1 MATLKSNIQKVSG
14 DTESLAKDY
23 LKLFSVRQSE
33 KIAIFLGVLMS
44 IFVIATL
51 VLILVIIS
59 SFFLAGALNKILAS
73 EFWGFVIIGSL
84 YLLAIILLIVK
95 IFRTSTPLFTNLF
108 VRFIVLVFELDMD
121 DVNNIKSLKKEKEL
135 IKDKIETDKTIIE
148 ADLQILRY
156 NLMGSFFKEIM
167 GLFTSKKKGKEDKN
181 QKGDQDQKEDQ
192 DQKGDPP
199 K

>member
-1 MATLKSNIQKVSG
+1 MATLKSNLQKVSG

-33 KIAIFLGVLMS
+33 KIAIFLGVMMS

-51 VLILVIIS
+51 VLILVIIA
-59 SFFLAGALNKILAS
+59 SFFLAGALNKMLAS
-73 EFWGFVIIGSL
+73 EFWGFVIVASL

-108 VRFIVLVFELDMD
+108 VRFIVLVLELDMD
-121 DVNNIKSLKKEKEL
+121 NVNNIKGLKKEKEL
-135 IKDKIETDKTIIE
+135 IKDKIKTDKTIIE

-167 GLFTSKKKGKEDKN
+167 GLFTSKKKGKEEKV
-181 QKGDQDQKEDQ
+181 QKEDK
-192 DQKGDPP
+192 DQEEDPSN
-199 K
+199 

>member
-1 MATLKSNIQKVSG
+1 MATLKSNLQKVSS

-33 KIAIFLGVLMS
+33 KLAIFLGVLMS

-59 SFFLAGALNKILAS
+59 SFFLAGALNKLLAS
-73 EFWGFVIIGSL
+73 EFWGFVIVGSL

-108 VRFIVLVFELDMD
+108 VRFIVLVLELDMD
-121 DVNNIKSLKKEKEL
+121 HAKNIKDLKREKEL
-135 IKDKIETDKTIIE
+135 IKDKIETDKTLIE
-148 ADLQILRY
+148 ADFQILKY
-156 NLMGSFFKEIM
+156 NFMGSLFKEIM

-181 QKGDQDQKEDQ
+181 QKEDQ
-192 DQKGDPP
+192 DKNEDQDKKEDPS

>member
-73 EFWGFVIIGSL
+73 EFWGFVIIASL

-95 IFRTSTPLFTNLF
+95 ILRTSTPLFTNLF

-121 DVNNIKSLKKEKEL
+121 DVNNIKGLKKEKEL
-135 IKDKIETDKTIIE
+135 IKGKIEADKTIIE
-148 ADLQILRY
+148 ADFQILRY

-167 GLFTSKKKGKEDKN
+167 GMFTSKKKVKE
-181 QKGDQDQKEDQ
+181 EEEE
-192 DQKGDPP
+192 GDPSS
-199 K
+199 

>member
-1 MATLKSNIQKVSG
+1 MATLKSNLQKVSG

-33 KIAIFLGVLMS
+33 KIAIFLGVMMS

-51 VLILVIIS
+51 VLILVIIA
-59 SFFLAGALNKILAS
+59 SFFLAGALNKMLAS
-73 EFWGFVIIGSL
+73 EFWGFVIVGSL

-95 IFRTSTPLFTNLF
+95 IFRTNTPLFTNLF
-108 VRFIVLVFELDMD
+108 VRFIVLVLELDMD
-121 DVNNIKSLKKEKEL
+121 NVNNIKGLKKEKEL
-135 IKDKIETDKTIIE
+135 IKDKIKTDKTIIE

-167 GLFTSKKKGKEDKN
+167 GLFTSKKKGKEEKV
-181 QKGDQDQKEDQ
+181 QKEDK
-192 DQKGDPP
+192 DQEEDPSS
-199 K
+199 

>member
-1 MATLKSNIQKVSG
+1 MATLKSNLQKVSG
-14 DTESLAKDY
+14 DTGSLAKDY

-33 KIAIFLGVLMS
+33 KLAIFLGVLMS

-59 SFFLAGALNKILAS
+59 SFFLAGTLNKMLAS
-73 EFWGFVIIGSL
+73 EFWGFLIVGSL

-108 VRFIVLVFELDMD
+108 VRFIVLVLELDMD
-121 DVNNIKSLKKEKEL
+121 HANNIKDLKREKEL
-135 IKDKIETDKTIIE
+135 IKGKIETDKTIIE

-167 GLFTSKKKGKEDKN
+167 GMFTSKKKGKEEKV
-181 QKGDQDQKEDQ
+181 QKEDR
-192 DQKGDPP
+192 DQREDKDP
-199 K
+199 KEDTSE